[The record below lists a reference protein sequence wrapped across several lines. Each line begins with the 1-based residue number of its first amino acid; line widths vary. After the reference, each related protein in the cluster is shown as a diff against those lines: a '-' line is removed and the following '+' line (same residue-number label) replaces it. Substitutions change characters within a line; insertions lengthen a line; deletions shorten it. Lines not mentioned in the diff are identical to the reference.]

1 MEGPALYSAA
11 CVDLALSRAMAG
23 DAGPSAVHGRAG
35 NPVCGDAVRIGLELD
50 GATIVAA
57 RHGSFACPHA
67 TAAAELACRLA
78 EGRDLLDAAR
88 IGAGDLDA
96 EIDPPPAARAC
107 TALAADALHAALAAA
122 AECVE
127 LASDPG
133 RVVVAMSGGVD
144 SAVALTKALAAGA
157 APVGIT
163 LRLWVDPQAPHADRA
178 CCSPEAVRAARRTC
192 HSLGVPHL
200 AIDLRESFRRT
211 VVDDF
216 VAAHAGGRTPNPCV
230 RCNGAFRFSAIAAA
244 ADRLGAGLIATGHY
258 ARVERRAGT
267 ALVARGADPEK
278 DQSYMLASVPAE
290 ILERCWFPLGGQTK
304 AETRAQARAAG
315 LAAAAARESQEV
327 CFAGGGDH
335 RALVERLGGAGRAG
349 DIVDASGRVLGRH
362 AGLHRFTPGQRR
374 GLGLGGG
381 EAAYVLR
388 TEPETG
394 RVVVGS
400 RTELARTSV
409 RVAPGRMYV
418 AAGRVQ
424 AKLRYRQRAVWAT
437 VTPLPGGGFDLDL
450 DEPVEGVAPGQAAV
464 LYDGDAV
471 VGAGT
476 IE

>member
-1 MEGPALYSAA
+1 
-11 CVDLALSRAMAG
+11 MAG
-23 DAGPSAVHGRAG
+23 HAGPGAVHGHAG
-35 NPVCGDAVRIGLELD
+35 NPACGDAVRIGLELD
-50 GATIVAA
+50 GARVAAA
-57 RHGSFACPHA
+57 RHQSFACPHA

-88 IGAGDLDA
+88 IGAADMDTRI
-96 EIDPPPAARAC
+96 EPPQAAQAC

-122 AECVE
+122 AGSVQ
-127 LASDPG
+127 LAAAPE

-144 SAVALTKALAAGA
+144 SAVALTKALEAGA
-157 APVGIT
+157 APVGVT
-163 LRLWVDPQAPHADRA
+163 LRLWVDPRAPHADRA

-192 HSLGVPHL
+192 HSLGVPHF
-200 AIDLRESFRRT
+200 AVDLRDAFRRT

-230 RCNGAFRFSAIAAA
+230 RCNGAFRFSAIVAI
-244 ADRLGAGLIATGHY
+244 ADRLGAARIATGHY
-258 ARVERRAGT
+258 ARVERREGT

-304 AETRAQARAAG
+304 AETRAQARAAS
-315 LAAAAARESQEV
+315 LAAASARESQEV

-335 RALVERLGGAGRAG
+335 RALVERLGGAGPEG
-349 DIVDASGRVLGRH
+349 EIVDAAGRVVGRH

-381 EAAYVLR
+381 APAYVLR
-388 TEPETG
+388 IEPATA

-400 RTELARTSV
+400 REELARTSV

-424 AKLRYRQRAVWAT
+424 AKLRYRQSAVWAT
-437 VTPLPGGGFDLDL
+437 VTPLPGGGFDLAL